1 MGQRSRVE
9 LAPPPANPCSVDAT
23 LRYPFMSLHPPEPG
37 LSQSK
42 GPVAGL
48 SCLTK
53 RRPSRRQTSSVARTD
68 ILSSVTSMNRPPSPE
83 PIRALIRNAIPNVV
97 VESVSTLTT
106 SQSQRVFSVK
116 VSDGRTLSLRLAPLA
131 SGLLR
136 YEQWPILSEARLT
149 KWIFRVSAEQSAE
162 NHDESSKHE
171 PDKSHRN
178 KRSSGESQGADPEV
192 SPSAKRRML
201 NYLPNLVVHS
211 SSPTELGL
219 GFNIFEPTKGT
230 PISNLPRTLTA
241 AERDLVEF
249 QKGRLMRYI
258 SEFTSPNGKFGLA
271 VATLEPS
278 MSAEFHG
285 TQQAGLGSDGMTTWG
300 KAFHSLLEA
309 ILRDAEDLSVTISYE
324 TIRGHFYRLGHLLD
338 VVTVPRLVVL
348 DAAEDSNVLV
358 SCSPDQRGDASSS
371 TATASESQIT
381 VTGLCD
387 WSKSIFGDPL
397 FATAFV
403 QDATPAF
410 IRGFRKAPT
419 PPSSPSRDDSTP
431 DSNTASV
438 DISFI
443 EDKENAQIR
452 LLLYECYHA
461 TAAVVRQFYRPGA
474 DRSEQEIA
482 ARRRLT
488 TVLSR
493 LEGVGWEDEI
503 VEARII

>member
-9 LAPPPANPCSVDAT
+9 LAPPNANPCSVDAT
-23 LRYPFMSLHPPEPG
+23 LRYPFMSLHPSEAG

-42 GPVAGL
+42 SRVAGL

-53 RRPSRRQTSSVARTD
+53 RRTSRRQTSSVARTN
-68 ILSSVTSMNRPPSPE
+68 ILSSVTPMNRPPSPE
-83 PIRALIRNAIPNVV
+83 PIHALIRNAIPNVV

-131 SGLLR
+131 SGSLR
-136 YEQWPILSEARLT
+136 YEQWPLLSEARLT
-149 KWIFRVSAEQSAE
+149 RWIFRVSAEPSSGKR
-162 NHDESSKHE
+162 DEYRQHGT
-171 PDKSHRN
+171 DKSYRN
-178 KRSSGESQGADPEV
+178 KRSPEENQGTNPEI

-201 NYLPNLVVHS
+201 NYLPNLVAHS
-211 SSPTELGL
+211 SLPTEMGL
-219 GFNIFEPTKGT
+219 GFNIFEQTEGT
-230 PISNLPRTLTA
+230 PISSLPRPLTT

-271 VATLEPS
+271 VATLGPS
-278 MSAEFHG
+278 MSTEFHG
-285 TQQAGLGSDGMTTWG
+285 TQQAGFGSDGMTTWAE
-300 KAFHSLLEA
+300 AFHSLLEA
-309 ILRDAEDLSVTISYE
+309 ILRDAEDLSVTISYA
-324 TIRGHFYRLGHLLD
+324 TIRGHFYRLGHILD
-338 VVTVPRLVVL
+338 AVTVPRLVVL
-348 DAAEDSNVLV
+348 DAAEDGNVLV
-358 SCSPDQRGDASSS
+358 SRSSDERDHVSSS
-371 TATASESQIT
+371 TTTASESQIT

-397 FATAFV
+397 FATVFV
-403 QDATPAF
+403 QDTIPEF

-419 PPSSPSRDDSTP
+419 PPASPSHDTSTTDS
-431 DSNTASV
+431 SAASV

-443 EDKENAQIR
+443 EDKDNAQVR

-461 TAAVVRQFYRPGA
+461 TAAVVRQFYRPGI

-488 TVLSR
+488 TVLAR
-493 LEGVGWEDEI
+493 LDTVR
-503 VEARII
+503 VER

>member
-9 LAPPPANPCSVDAT
+9 LAPSPANPCSVDAT
-23 LRYPFMSLHPPEPG
+23 LRYPFMSLHLPEAG
-37 LSQSK
+37 ISQSK

-53 RRPSRRQTSSVARTD
+53 RRASRRQTSCVARTD

-83 PIRALIRNAIPNVV
+83 PIRALVRNAMPNVV

-106 SQSQRVFSVK
+106 SQSQRVFSIK
-116 VSDGRTLSLRLAPLA
+116 VSDGRTLSLRLAPLS

-149 KWIFRVSAEQSAE
+149 RWIFRISAEQSAE
-162 NHDESSKHE
+162 HHDDESSKPE
-171 PDKSHRN
+171 TDKSSRN

-201 NYLPNLVVHS
+201 SYLPNLVAHS

-219 GFNIFEPTKGT
+219 GFNIFEPTKGV
-230 PISNLPRTLTA
+230 PVSNLPTSLTA
-241 AERDLVEF
+241 AERDLVDF

-278 MSAEFHG
+278 MSAEFQG
-285 TQQAGLGSDGMTTWG
+285 TQQAGLGSDGMMTWR

-324 TIRGHFYRLGHLLD
+324 TIRGHFYRLGHVLD
-338 VVTVPRLVVL
+338 AVTVPRLVVL

-358 SCSPDQRGDASSS
+358 SRSSDERGDASNPT
-371 TATASESQIT
+371 TAPLESQIT

-387 WSKSIFGDPL
+387 WSKCIFGDPL

-403 QDATPAF
+403 QDTTPAF
-410 IRGFRKAPT
+410 IRGFRKVPT

-431 DSNTASV
+431 DADITSV

-443 EDKENAQIR
+443 EDRENAQVR

-503 VEARII
+503 VEA